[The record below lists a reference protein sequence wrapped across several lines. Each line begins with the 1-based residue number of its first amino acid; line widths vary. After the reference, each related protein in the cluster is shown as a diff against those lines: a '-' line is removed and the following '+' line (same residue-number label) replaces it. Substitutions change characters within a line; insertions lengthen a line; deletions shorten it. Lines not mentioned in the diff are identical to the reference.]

1 MFCMSHRPQAIDN
14 RFAITYLILMGIVL
28 SKLSSGPYV
37 SRYNKH
43 SYFVLMIGCFVNDTL
58 IYILK
63 EYIEYS
69 FCFNNVIIMV
79 IWPL

>member
-1 MFCMSHRPQAIDN
+1 
-14 RFAITYLILMGIVL
+14 MGIVL

-58 IYILK
+58 IYIFK
-63 EYIEYS
+63 AYIGYS
-69 FCFNNVIIMV
+69 FCFDNVITYNGYMATIIQKHYYAFILFYNV
-79 IWPL
+79 